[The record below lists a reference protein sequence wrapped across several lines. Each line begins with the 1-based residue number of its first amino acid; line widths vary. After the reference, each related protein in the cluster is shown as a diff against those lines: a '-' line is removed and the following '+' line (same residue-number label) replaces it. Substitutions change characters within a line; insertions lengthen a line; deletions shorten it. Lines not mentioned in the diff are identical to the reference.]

1 MLMGLCLAFHDRL
14 NFVSVHRSLAD
25 ELKSALPGR
34 AGGKQSLESQ
44 VEAIMRAK
52 ATKLAQYSALP
63 LVSLS
68 PFTLHSQLPGGHSQL
83 PGAEEPDGRYSY
95 SWDLGL
101 IHDITGVQAD
111 RQVIIAGQSAV
122 GGRYGGSDVPEG

>member
-1 MLMGLCLAFHDRL
+1 MCLAFHDRL

-34 AGGKQSLESQ
+34 GKQSLESQ
-44 VEAIMRAK
+44 VEAITRAK

-68 PFTLHSQLPGGHSQL
+68 LSTTDYQGPRDS
-83 PGAEEPDGRYSY
+83 
-95 SWDLGL
+95 LGFIRHRCL
-101 IHDITGVQAD
+101 
-111 RQVIIAGQSAV
+111 S
-122 GGRYGGSDVPEG
+122 SS